1 MQNHRFLFPL
11 LLIIYIFSPTLFG
24 WILAP
29 TAIWYKPYLL
39 WLLMIVSI
47 YLVQRFTRYSR
58 SKIGKKQKR
67 LVKAVNE
74 P

>member
-1 MQNHRFLFPL
+1 MQNYRFLLLL

-24 WILAP
+24 WILTP

-47 YLVQRFTRYSR
+47 HLVQRLTNYRS
-58 SKIGKKQKR
+58 SKIRKEQKC
-67 LVKAVNE
+67 LVKAAHE